1 MTEDIFIAIIYSKY
15 GITNIEWEDK
25 FLLHI
30 TSLNDGLEIF
40 KALGSDV
47 RIEILNILL
56 ENNNMSMNELASRL
70 NITNGA
76 LTSHIKK
83 LESSGLITTA
93 SESAGHGN
101 QKICSVHL
109 DKILIDLEKQEDFQN
124 VYNTELRVGHYS
136 DYNICPTCG
145 IASNQNIIGSVDDPR
160 YFEHPDRYNA
170 DILWFTKGYVEYVI
184 PNFIPSSQRITQI
197 TISAELSSEAPGI
210 NNVWPSDISFY
221 LNDVCIG
228 TWTSPGDFGDV
239 KGLFTPDWW
248 PQNWNQYGLLKL
260 LVINKKGTYIDGLQI
275 SDVTI
280 DDFDL
285 DYRSGIRFK
294 MAVEDSAQHVGG
306 LTIFGKSF
314 GNYGQDIKVSLNYA
328 PKEEA

>member
-1 MTEDIFIAIIYSKY
+1 M
-15 GITNIEWEDK
+15 
-25 FLLHI
+25 LHI
-30 TSLNDGLEIF
+30 TSLNEGLEIF

-56 ENNNMSMNELASRL
+56 ENNNMSMNKLASHL

-83 LESSGLITTA
+83 LESSGLITTS
-93 SESAGHGN
+93 SEAAEHGN

-124 VYNTELRVGHYS
+124 VYNTELKVGHYS
-136 DYNICPTCG
+136 SHKICPTCG
-145 IASNQNIIGSVDDPR
+145 LASDKALIGEVDDAR

-170 DILWFTKGYVEYVI
+170 DILWFTKGYVEYTI
-184 PNFIPSSQRITQI
+184 PNFIPSFQKITQI
-197 TISAELSSEAPGI
+197 TISAELSSEAPGV
-210 NNVWPSDISFY
+210 NSVWPSDISFY

-228 TWTSPGDFGDV
+228 SWLSPGDFGDS

-248 PQNWNQYGLLKL
+248 FPNWNQYGLLKL
-260 LVINKKGTYIDGLQI
+260 LVINKKGTFIDGLKI

-280 DDFDL
+280 DSFHL
-285 DYRSGIRFK
+285 DYRSSIRFRV
-294 MAVEDSAQHVGG
+294 AVNDDAEHVGG

-328 PKEEA
+328 PIK

>member
-1 MTEDIFIAIIYSKY
+1 M
-15 GITNIEWEDK
+15 
-25 FLLHI
+25 LHI
-30 TSLNDGLEIF
+30 TSLTEGLEIF

-47 RIEILNILL
+47 RVEILNILL
-56 ENNNMSMNELASRL
+56 ENNNMSMNELATRL

-83 LESSGLITTA
+83 LESSGLITTS

-109 DKILIDLEKQEDFQN
+109 DKILIDLEKEEDFAN

-136 DYNICPTCG
+136 NYQICPTCG
-145 IASNQNIIGSVDDPR
+145 LASSKALIGEVDDAR
-160 YFEHPDRYNA
+160 YFEHPERYNA

-184 PNFIPSSQRITQI
+184 PNFIPSSQKITQI
-197 TISAELSSEAPGI
+197 TISAELSSEAPGV

-221 LNDVCIG
+221 LNDTCIG
-228 TWTSPGDFGDV
+228 VWTSPGDFGDV

-248 PQNWNQYGLLKL
+248 YPNWNQYGLLKL
-260 LVINKKGTYIDGLQI
+260 LVINKKGTFIDGLKI

-280 DDFDL
+280 DSFNL

-294 MAVEDSAQHVGG
+294 MSVDDDAAHVGG

-314 GNYGQDIKVSLNYA
+314 GNYGQDIKVSINYA
-328 PKEEA
+328 PIEDVQ

>member
-1 MTEDIFIAIIYSKY
+1 MKTYVLDWGQFM
-15 GITNIEWEDK
+15 
-25 FLLHI
+25 LHI
-30 TSLNDGLEIF
+30 TSLKDGLAIF

-47 RIEILNILL
+47 RIEILMILL
-56 ENNNMSMNELASRL
+56 ENNNMSMNELATRL

-76 LTSHIKK
+76 LTSHVKK
-83 LESSGLITTA
+83 LESSGLISTS

-109 DKILIDLEKQEDFQN
+109 DKILIDLERQEDFQN
-124 VYNTELRVGHYS
+124 VYSTELCVGHYS
-136 DYNICPTCG
+136 NYHICPTCG
-145 IASNQNIIGSVDDPR
+145 LASQKAIIGAVDDPR

-170 DILWFTKGYVEYVI
+170 DILWFTRGYVEYVI

-197 TISAELSSEAPGI
+197 TISAELSSEAPGV

-221 LNDVCIG
+221 LNDICIG
-228 TWTSPGDFGDV
+228 NWTSPGDFGDI

-248 PQNWNQYGLLKL
+248 PTNWNQYGLLKL
-260 LVINKKGTYIDGLQI
+260 LVINKKGTYIDGLKI

-280 DDFDL
+280 DKFDL
-285 DYRSGIRFK
+285 NFRSGIRFR
-294 MAVEDSAQHVGG
+294 MGLEEDATHVGG

-314 GNYGQDIKVSLNYA
+314 GNYGQDIKVSINYA
-328 PKEEA
+328 PIEEHE

>member
-1 MTEDIFIAIIYSKY
+1 M
-15 GITNIEWEDK
+15 
-25 FLLHI
+25 LHI
-30 TSLNDGLEIF
+30 TSLSEGLEIF

-47 RIEILNILL
+47 RVEILNILL
-56 ENNNMSMNELASRL
+56 ENNNMSMNELATRL

-83 LESSGLITTA
+83 LESSGLITTS

-109 DKILIDLEKQEDFQN
+109 DKILIDLEKEEDFAN

-136 DYNICPTCG
+136 NYNICPTCG
-145 IASNQNIIGSVDDPR
+145 LASSKALIGEVDDAR
-160 YFEHPDRYNA
+160 YFEHPERYNA

-184 PNFIPSSQRITQI
+184 PNFIPSSQKITQI
-197 TISAELSSEAPGI
+197 TISAELSSEAPGV

-221 LNDVCIG
+221 LNDTCIG
-228 TWTSPGDFGDV
+228 VWTSPGDFGDV

-248 PQNWNQYGLLKL
+248 YPNWNQYGLLKL
-260 LVINKKGTYIDGLQI
+260 LVINKKGTFIDGLKI

-280 DDFDL
+280 DSFNL

-294 MAVEDSAQHVGG
+294 MSVDDDAAHVGG

-314 GNYGQDIKVSLNYA
+314 GNYGQDIKVSINYA
-328 PKEEA
+328 PIDDAQ